1 VNKVLRHT
9 LDARRSVAVAKSALA
24 FYQGK
29 YPSAGLKV
37 DWSPDGTCARISFS
51 LLGMSLVVYAVFGD
65 RSVAMNAEVPVVMQ
79 SFASNALDVVEK
91 HAKQWVESAGGQVLA
106 EKQ

>member
-1 VNKVLRHT
+1 
-9 LDARRSVAVAKSALA
+9 
-24 FYQGK
+24 
-29 YPSAGLKV
+29 
-37 DWSPDGTCARISFS
+37 
-51 LLGMSLVVYAVFGD
+51 MSLVVYAVFGD